1 MPLRPKLEIVSLGVP
16 HWVNS
21 MEGVGESKLFDATNR
36 PIRPHNPPK
45 WTQPWQPN
53 QPNPTQPPPPNPKTT
68 STRPPLDLSSTSP
81 RHPFDTTLASH
92 PTKTKHPT
100 LPMQRPDRLVNN
112 AITHRPI
119 NSSPGS
125 LVFGPWSSVFG
136 LGPCSLVL
144 GPWSLVL
151 GPWSLVFGPWSLVF
165 GRASRVARRLA
176 WWLWLGGS
184 VVVVWCLLFW

>member
-1 MPLRPKLEIVSLGVP
+1 MTQQTCLRHSSSHLAKPLLWKKALHLKVEIVSLGVP

-68 STRPPLDLSSTSP
+68 SPRPPLDLSSTSP
-81 RHPFDTTLASH
+81 RPPFDIPLASH
-92 PTKTKHPT
+92 PTKRKHPT

-112 AITHRPI
+112 AITRRPI
-119 NSSPGS
+119 DSSPGS
-125 LVFGPWSSVFG
+125 LVFGPRSLVLVLG
-136 LGPCSLVL
+136 LWSLVL
-144 GPWSLVL
+144 GPWS
-151 GPWSLVFGPWSLVF
+151 WSLVFGPWSLVF

-176 WWLWLGGS
+176 W
-184 VVVVWCLLFW
+184 